1 MKNEKKLLKK
11 DIKSIDIK
19 RGAES
24 TTDNTSLKNQEEKT
38 PPKITEEINP
48 KIRRKR
54 KLRKRK
60 RRKKIRKKRRK
71 KKRQRKKVSYKL
83 KNLRLLAQMDLKQQ

>member
-1 MKNEKKLLKK
+1 MKNKKKLLKK

-24 TTDNTSLKNQEEKT
+24 TTDNTSPKNQEEKT
-38 PPKITEEINP
+38 PPKMIEEINP

-54 KLRKRK
+54 KPRKR
-60 RRKKIRKKRRK
+60 KIRKKRRK
-71 KKRQRKKVSYKL
+71 KKRLRKKVSYKL